1 MSKKTGGKKTKG
13 KGKEG
18 KKDPGET
25 FLLFQIEVK
34 MKEIEK
40 FKKEIKE
47 LEAMN
52 QQLNALRHQLLE
64 EQQEN
69 LNMLHKQAKEQ
80 EKNLKKKKVTNKED
94 EEQAV
99 QSNLKL
105 ARMQEEELAELG
117 SRLSRVQA
125 EVEELQGQVQ
135 ALHLYK
141 DVGSAVHQEQI
152 QKLQSELKYMQKS
165 FQVMSEN
172 SKSSLKEA
180 IDKIDNAEEEKQLAR
195 QRAIEKLNKPT
206 KPESNKNKWLKK
218 EIAAYQE
225 EISLLEAA
233 VRNLMLETR
242 GDYYLFHQE

>member
-34 MKEIEK
+34 MKEIEE

-105 ARMQEEELAELG
+105 ARMQEEEVAELG

-233 VRNLMLETR
+233 VRNLRLKTR